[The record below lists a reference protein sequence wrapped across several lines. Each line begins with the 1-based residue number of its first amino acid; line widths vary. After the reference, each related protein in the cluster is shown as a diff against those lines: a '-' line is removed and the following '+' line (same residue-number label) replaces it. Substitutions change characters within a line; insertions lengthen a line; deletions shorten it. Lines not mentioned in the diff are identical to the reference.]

1 MSGWTAD
8 ELRAVARVDELQVAS
23 RRPDGSLR
31 PFVTIWF
38 VVDDDD
44 LYLRSAHGPENG
56 WFRRARESGSGRVR
70 VGSVEKDVAFEL
82 ADDAPHDGLDAALHA
97 KYDRYG
103 PGPVGAIVGPGVVG
117 VTLRAVP
124 TA

>member
-1 MSGWTAD
+1 MSGWTSD
-8 ELRAVARVDELQVAS
+8 ELRAIARVDELHVAS

-38 VVDDDD
+38 VVDGED
-44 LYLRSAHGPENG
+44 LYIRSAHGPENG

-70 VGSVEKDVAFEL
+70 VGPVEKDVVFEA
-82 ADDAPHDGLDAALHA
+82 ADDAPHDALDAALHA

-103 PGPVGAIVGPGVVG
+103 PGPVGAIVGPAVVG

-124 TA
+124 TT